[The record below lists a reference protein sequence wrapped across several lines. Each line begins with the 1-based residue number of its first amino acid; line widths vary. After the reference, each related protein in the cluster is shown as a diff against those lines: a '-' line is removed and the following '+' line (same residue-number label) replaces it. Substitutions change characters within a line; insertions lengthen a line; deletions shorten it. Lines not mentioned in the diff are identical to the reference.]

1 LSKATAPL
9 KPFAEKL
16 LNHQPAKGID
26 SLAGTAENQEMIR
39 DLIHL
44 EGFDMSEGIGLP

>member
-9 KPFAEKL
+9 KPFAKKL

-26 SLAGTAENQEMIR
+26 FLAGTAENS
-39 DLIHL
+39 
-44 EGFDMSEGIGLP
+44 GMSPSSKVG